1 MRDQENRGLETRLSL
16 KPWNGAVPP
25 GRLPRCGKP
34 RSFAAMT
41 SLLEELL
48 AERPWLMA
56 DGATGTNLFAA
67 GLETGD
73 APELWNEQ
81 HPDRIRAFHA
91 SMVEA
96 GADIVLTN
104 SFGGSRHR
112 LKLHKAQ
119 DRVGSINALAA
130 RLLREVVAKAGRPV
144 VVAGSIGPTGEILEP
159 LGALSYA
166 DAVAAFAE
174 QAAALAEGGVDVLWI
189 ETMSSKDEARAA
201 VEGARTTG
209 LPYCATL
216 SFDTNGRTMMGVMPA
231 DWARLCHEFAP
242 APVGYGANCGVG
254 AAETIAAL
262 VNMRSAESADNVI
275 IAKGNCGIPYYV
287 DGAIKYDGTPELMA
301 EYARLARDAGARI
314 VGGCCGTTPTHLRAI
329 RAALEA
335 HEPGP
340 VPSLDEVVARLGQIS
355 NGAREQGGILP
366 SAPDGGRRRNR
377 RRGAGAG
384 ADDAAF

>member
-1 MRDQENRGLETRLSL
+1 MSE
-16 KPWNGAVPP
+16 
-25 GRLPRCGKP
+25 
-34 RSFAAMT
+34 
-41 SLLEELL
+41 LLQNLL

-67 GLETGD
+67 GLETGE

-130 RLLREVVAKAGRPV
+130 RLLREVVATAGRPV
-144 VVAGSIGPTGEILEP
+144 VVAGSMGPTGEILEP

-201 VEGARTTG
+201 AEGAKTTG

-216 SFDTNGRTMMGVMPA
+216 SFDTNGRTMMGVTPT
-231 DWARLCHEFAP
+231 DWANLCHEFSP
-242 APVGYGANCGVG
+242 PPVGYGANCGVG

-262 VNMRSAESADNVI
+262 VNMRNAESADNVI

-335 HEPGP
+335 HVPGP
-340 VPSLDEVVARLGQIS
+340 PPTLDEVVARLGQIS
-355 NGAREQGGILP
+355 NGARQQGGILP
-366 SAPDGGRRRNR
+366 ASPDGGRRRNR
-377 RRGAGAG
+377 RRGGAQ

>member
-1 MRDQENRGLETRLSL
+1 MSN
-16 KPWNGAVPP
+16 
-25 GRLPRCGKP
+25 
-34 RSFAAMT
+34 
-41 SLLEELL
+41 LLQDLL

-67 GLETGD
+67 GLQTGD

-81 HPDRIRAFHA
+81 QPDRIRAFHA
-91 SMVEA
+91 SMVDA

-112 LKLHKAQ
+112 LKLHHAQ
-119 DRVGSINALAA
+119 DRVGSLNATAA
-130 RLLREVVAKAGRPV
+130 RLVRDAAAKAGRPI
-144 VVAGSIGPTGEILEP
+144 VVAGSIGPTGEIMEP

-189 ETMSSKDEARAA
+189 ETMSSTDEVRAA
-201 VEGARTTG
+201 VEGVRTTG

-216 SFDTNGRTMMGVMPA
+216 SFDTNGRTMMGVLPS
-231 DWARLCHEFAP
+231 DWAKLCHEFSP
-242 APVGYGANCGVG
+242 RPVGYGANCGVG
-254 AAETIAAL
+254 AAETIAAI
-262 VNMRSAESADNVI
+262 VNMRSAGTDDMVV
-275 IAKGNCGIPYYV
+275 IAKGNCGIPYFIE
-287 DGAIKYDGTPELMA
+287 GAIRYDGTPELMA

-314 VGGCCGTTPTHLRAI
+314 VGGCCGTTPIHLRSI

-340 VPSLDEVVARLGQIS
+340 VPTLDEVVARLGQIS
-355 NGAREQGGILP
+355 NGARQQGGILP
-366 SAPDGGRRRNR
+366 AAPDGGRRRNR
-377 RRGAGAG
+377 RRGAAAE